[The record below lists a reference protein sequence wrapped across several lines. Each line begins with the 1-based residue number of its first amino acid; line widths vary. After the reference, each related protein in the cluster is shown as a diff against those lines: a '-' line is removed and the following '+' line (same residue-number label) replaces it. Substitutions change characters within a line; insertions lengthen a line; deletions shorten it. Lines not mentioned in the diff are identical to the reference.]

1 MDHSQ
6 IITIED
12 IDVSGSLSRYDD
24 VVDLEKDTDEF
35 VDDDKCE
42 IMEDEDGDHV
52 QNDVLE
58 IVGDDINEFS
68 ETSFLCRVFGT
79 SEEAYVFYND
89 HAKGKGFGIRKQFF
103 NKSARTQ
110 QIYRWR
116 YVCSKEGI
124 KKVND
129 KVVKRRRD
137 TRTNCLA
144 MLQIK
149 LVDGVWKVEK
159 FNDTH
164 NHPLINTPSKV
175 KKFSSQ
181 NELRRSKFTKSL
193 VSMLSEEGL
202 TSSKI
207 SKVVNAM
214 DKEVNIT
221 PVQISTII
229 SSQRKNNVGRE
240 CQGIIKHFQRKSVL
254 DGSFYFDMH
263 LAEDGTLR
271 SVFWADG
278 RSRAAYVQFGDVLV
292 FDVSYQT
299 NKFKFPFA
307 PFVGVNHHGQSI
319 LFAAALLEDET
330 EATFTWLFEQF
341 LECMFDKSPI
351 AIITDQDK
359 AIGKAIAKIF
369 PKARHR
375 FCAWHMKKHV
385 MEHTQAL
392 RSQFKESFDV
402 DFRAWYKSR
411 SIDEFEGSWES
422 LKTKYDIKEG
432 TWLANMYVSRHH
444 WAKVYLKDT
453 FWAGMTTSGRSESI
467 NAFFDGYVNSNT
479 MLNDFVTQYD
489 KAIKSRRDAEEDE
502 DFKTRN
508 TKAILETTHQIEAIA
523 GERYTRKIFNIFKK
537 EWMEAVLHYEHEK
550 ILMNED
556 LIRYKVGSHEV
567 DKEWWAI
574 VDYHLTETFTADCDH
589 ADTPTKEVSALF
601 LWSLHSKCNMAISEA
616 RDCMSEIRKF
626 DDFLA
631 DFIRQQLE
639 RKRNIIE
646 DEAIPQV
653 VPSLTPEIL
662 SQVSLI
668 NYVRDPMHPVKTKG
682 RPKVASRLK
691 SSIELISKQHKT
703 CSYCGGK
710 GHNKTSCEKRKMDI
724 AREKQKEYKDNY
736 LSENHSEYQFEYV
749 EVLSD
754 FDEDVGIKV
763 AYVGKVKGFVS
774 LFLQNVQYG
783 VRLFCVPP
791 NELYRFSHQIPSYKM
806 AGDEREEK
814 PTMRMEK

>member
-1 MDHSQ
+1 
-6 IITIED
+6 
-12 IDVSGSLSRYDD
+12 
-24 VVDLEKDTDEF
+24 
-35 VDDDKCE
+35 
-42 IMEDEDGDHV
+42 MEDEDGDHV
-52 QNDVLE
+52 QNVVLE

-89 HAKGKGFGIRKQFF
+89 HAK
-103 NKSARTQ
+103 
-110 QIYRWR
+110 
-116 YVCSKEGI
+116 
-124 KKVND
+124 
-129 KVVKRRRD
+129 
-137 TRTNCLA
+137 
-144 MLQIK
+144 
-149 LVDGVWKVEK
+149 
-159 FNDTH
+159 
-164 NHPLINTPSKV
+164 
-175 KKFSSQ
+175 
-181 NELRRSKFTKSL
+181 
-193 VSMLSEEGL
+193 
-202 TSSKI
+202 
-207 SKVVNAM
+207 
-214 DKEVNIT
+214 
-221 PVQISTII
+221 
-229 SSQRKNNVGRE
+229 
-240 CQGIIKHFQRKSVL
+240 
-254 DGSFYFDMH
+254 
-263 LAEDGTLR
+263 AEDGTLR

-292 FDVSYQT
+292 FDVTYQT

-574 VDYHLTETFTADCDH
+574 VDYHLTETFTADCSCGKFQTMGILCKHILYIMRRKKLKTLPEKYILSRWTMNASYKVENLVGDH

-774 LFLQNVQYG
+774 LFLQNVQNG

-791 NELYRFSHQIPSYKM
+791 NELYRFSHRIPSYKM